1 MRHRLI
7 TKSNYYKWG
16 NATVISHKYGQ
27 ISLVKE
33 LCRITLQVSPAQV
46 LNFRVIELILE
57 NFQFSCINK
66 TTIHHNPQ
74 VCSALKIWKYRKKV
88 RSPKSKKKKENNPKP
103 YTSDHYFRYFSVR
116 LVFGQ
121 AMQRESKQ
129 KYLMFRW
136 AVFKVLSLWFSL
148 CKLSCVTGVC
158 DTSLIQQGQAPSSD
172 SLYSTEGFT
181 RAGRE
186 IFSRETFELASVR
199 LLQLSNN
206 NTDFWKPGWGW
217 ALQKHSLALLLSLAL
232 NHHITVWS
240 FSLTFCPQLFT
251 VSYKEHGWVE

>member
-7 TKSNYYKWG
+7 TKSKYYKWG

-88 RSPKSKKKKENNPKP
+88 RSPKSKKKKKTTPNLIHLIIIL
-103 YTSDHYFRYFSVR
+103 DIFQLDWFSGKQCKGNQSR
-116 LVFGQ
+116 SIWCLDEQ
-121 AMQRESKQ
+121 SSKSSHSGFPFVNFPVSLEFVIPHLSNRGKLLPLTAFTAQ
-129 KYLMFRW
+129 
-136 AVFKVLSLWFSL
+136 KVLLEQGGKFSPEKPSNWLQSGYYNLAIIIQTFGSQGGDGPCKSILWL
-148 CKLSCVTGVC
+148 CFF
-158 DTSLIQQGQAPSSD
+158 P
-172 SLYSTEGFT
+172 
-181 RAGRE
+181 
-186 IFSRETFELASVR
+186 
-199 LLQLSNN
+199 
-206 NTDFWKPGWGW
+206 
-217 ALQKHSLALLLSLAL
+217 
-232 NHHITVWS
+232 
-240 FSLTFCPQLFT
+240 
-251 VSYKEHGWVE
+251 